1 MAADTFLIELSTT
14 IENIDVNVALGG
26 PGPQGPQGI
35 QGLSGEPGP
44 QGIQGLSG
52 EPGPQGPQGIQGLS
66 GEPGPQGI
74 QGLSGEPGPQG
85 PQGIQG
91 IQGLSGE
98 PGPQGIQGLS
108 GAPGPQ
114 GVPTISFCG
123 PLILKRF
130 SGTLYQNSG
139 YAPGNPPSGMFSFIP
154 PGNTLEGFDPINV
167 RLINPYLIFGQN
179 SVYTIS
185 AYVRASGV
193 FNDGLHC
200 QLRQHNGTTE
210 TIISGLQD
218 FGGGAGAAN
227 RIYLSTSSSLTAT
240 TNTYLG
246 YIPYFA
252 AYNGG
257 NGGTV
262 EDVIITFNKV

>member
-66 GEPGPQGI
+66 GEPGP
-74 QGLSGEPGPQG
+74 
-85 PQGIQG
+85 QG

-262 EDVIITFNKV
+262 EDAIITFNKV